1 MSAIIMRSLLLTG
14 TQKID
19 RRNKKMDRKQVIIEW
34 QLLFQGVSPEE
45 AEKRR
50 SENQEISSRNNT
62 MLLYDKLIE
71 IDSKLSDVDE
81 MKVSYQKVRRSGKVW
96 SSILFVLLA
105 CVLMAAA
112 FIASNGM
119 VYITVL

>member
-1 MSAIIMRSLLLTG
+1 
-14 TQKID
+14 
-19 RRNKKMDRKQVIIEW
+19 MDRKQVIIEW

>member
-1 MSAIIMRSLLLTG
+1 
-14 TQKID
+14 
-19 RRNKKMDRKQVIIEW
+19 MDRKQVIIEW

-50 SENQEISSRNNT
+50 SENQENYSRNNT

-71 IDSKLSDVDE
+71 IDGKLSDVE
-81 MKVSYQKVRRSGKVW
+81 EIKVSYQKVRRSGRIW
-96 SSILFVLLA
+96 SSVLFVLLV
-105 CVLMAAA
+105 CVLMAAV
-112 FIASNGM
+112 FIGSNGM